1 MLWTGETM
9 KPYGEKLHENL
20 IQTATA
26 ITSAYRLWL
35 DISYFALWQQ
45 YQREADIRVA
55 AQVRK
60 IMHGIQ

>member
-1 MLWTGETM
+1 V

-20 IQTATA
+20 MQIHPLRVRQLE
-26 ITSAYRLWL
+26 IEF
-35 DISYFALWQQ
+35 FAEWQQ